1 MQASFLIAST
11 RSSFLMALLACATPG
26 TAAGPAV
33 AAAQQEQ
40 ASPGFEPLVIGDPTA
55 QDLEPFFP
63 AGEHD
68 ANVLTPDAVLGR
80 PLGTRMASH
89 AEVLALWRAWAEQSP
104 RVVLESY
111 GRTHEG
117 RELVVGIVTAPA
129 LRERLAGIQSA
140 IQRLADPRGLS
151 PAEEDALVAETPA
164 IAWMGYSIHGDE
176 TSGVDGGLALAYHL
190 IASRGAD
197 IERLLEEVVVVI
209 DPCMNPDGRERYR
222 AMMLQSAGAV
232 PSLDADSLSRGRWP
246 WGRGNHYLFDMNR
259 DWMAGIAPETRGR
272 WSVLRRWPPQ
282 LFVDAH
288 EMDAHDTYLFYPQA
302 APHNPNLP
310 ESLGRWHGVFGG
322 AQGAAFDQRGWSY
335 YTREWADAWGP
346 FYSDAWGSLN
356 GAIGMLYEQ
365 ASYGGQPLRRP
376 SGEIVT
382 YREATWHQAVASL
395 ASLSTLAAHRQEVL
409 RDFVAFRRANLAV
422 DAPGRK
428 RAFALLPG
436 RSPSRERWLVDA
448 LRAQGVELEQRSE
461 PLTVRNAESA
471 LGEKREELE
480 LPAGAILVPQSQPL
494 SSLVRSFLAFD
505 PRIDD
510 AALLEER
517 EELEQKGRSG
527 MYDVTSWCLAHALD
541 LDAWWCDAPE
551 AAAGGQAP
559 LELLEA
565 PPTGV
570 AAPANAAAPVYG
582 WLVDGADD
590 TAVAFAARAL
600 ELGLAVQCAD
610 ESFEGAGQTFARG
623 SLLVRRHENGAD
635 AAQRVEQAAQQSGAL
650 AFPTAGARAPGDRPD
665 LGGQHFRLLAR
676 PRVALLAGA
685 PVSSTDFGHLWH
697 LLDRELGVP
706 VSLLEATSLSSYD
719 LRRYNV
725 LVLPPA
731 GGLRSLLSPLKED
744 LQAWV
749 RSGGTLIAVDSAA
762 SALADAELGL
772 SAVRDLAS
780 VLGEREA
787 YRSEARRE
795 WAARKVA
802 VDPAAVWSASAG
814 PESPPPS
821 AESKQ
826 ESGSASKSE
835 ADEREDRWLRRFMPH
850 GVTVLGLCD
859 PSNWITV
866 GCSERMP
873 VLADGDQVLMARA
886 PTLTAVRLA
895 PAAELRL
902 GGLLWPE
909 ARERL
914 AESAW
919 LTVERVG
926 RGQVI
931 LFAAHPALRG
941 YHKATGRL
949 FANSVVY
956 GPGLG
961 ADQPLG
967 W

>member
-1 MQASFLIAST
+1 MHAPFLIAST
-11 RSSFLMALLACATPG
+11 QSSFLLALFACASPATS
-26 TAAGPAV
+26 AAP
-33 AAAQQEQ
+33 AAAPAPQEGH
-40 ASPGFEPLVIGDPTA
+40 GFEPLVIGDPPLA
-55 QDLEPFFP
+55 ELGPFF
-63 AGEHD
+63 AGSEYD
-68 ANVLTPDAVLGR
+68 ADVLTPDDVLGR

-89 AEVLALWRAWAEQSP
+89 AEVLTLWRAWAEQSP
-104 RVVLESY
+104 RVKLESY

-117 RELVVGIVTAPA
+117 RELVFGIVTAPA
-129 LRERLAGIQSA
+129 LRERLEGIQSA
-140 IQRLADPRGLS
+140 IQRLADPRGLT

-190 IASRGAD
+190 IAGQGGAL
-197 IERLLEEVVVVI
+197 ERLLEQVVIVI

-272 WSVLRRWPPQ
+272 WSVLRRWPAQ

-288 EMDAHDTYLFYPQA
+288 EMGAHDTYLFYPQS
-302 APHNPNLP
+302 APHNPHLP
-310 ESLGRWHGVFGG
+310 ESLARWHKVFGD

-356 GAIGMLYEQ
+356 GAVGMLYEQ
-365 ASYGGQPLRRP
+365 AGYGGQPLRRP

-382 YREATWHQAVASL
+382 YREATWHQAVAGL
-395 ASLSTLAAHRQEVL
+395 ASVSTLAAHRQEVL

-428 RAFALLPG
+428 RAFVLLPG
-436 RSPSRERWLVDA
+436 RSPARERWLVET

-461 PLTVRNAESA
+461 PVTVRNARSA
-471 LGEKREELE
+471 LGEERAELD
-480 LPAGAILVPQSQPL
+480 LPAGAIVVPPAQPL
-494 SSLVRSFLAFD
+494 SSLARAFLAFD
-505 PRIDD
+505 PRLDD

-527 MYDVTSWCLAHALD
+527 MYDVTSWSLAHALD
-541 LDAWWCDAPE
+541 LDAWWCDPPE
-551 AAAGGQAP
+551 AAAGGQGA
-559 LELLEA
+559 LEALEA
-565 PPTGV
+565 PTSGM
-570 AAPANAAAPVYG
+570 AAPADAGAPVYG
-582 WLVDGADD
+582 WVVDGADD
-590 TAVAFAARAL
+590 SAVAFAARAL
-600 ELGLAVQCAD
+600 ELGLAVQFAD
-610 ESFEGAGQTFARG
+610 EGFESAGRSFARG
-623 SLLVRRHENGAD
+623 SLLVRSHENGAD
-635 AAQRVEQAAQQSGAL
+635 TAQRVESAALQAGAL
-650 AFPTAGARAPGDRPD
+650 AIPTGGARAPGEGPD
-665 LGGQHFRLLAR
+665 LGGQHFHLLAR

-685 PVSSTDFGHLWH
+685 PVSSSDFGHLWH
-697 LLDRELGVP
+697 QLDRELGVP

-731 GGLRSLLSPLKED
+731 GGNLRALLAPLKED

-749 RSGGTLIAVDSAA
+749 RSGGTLIAVDSSAG
-762 SALADAELGL
+762 ALANAELGL
-772 SAVRDLAS
+772 SAVRDLTA
-780 VLGEREA
+780 VLGEREE
-787 YRSEARRE
+787 YRSEAQRE

-802 VDPAAVWSASAG
+802 IDPASVWEGKASAQS
-814 PESPPPS
+814 ES
-821 AESKQ
+821 
-826 ESGSASKSE
+826 SE
-835 ADEREDRWLRRFMPH
+835 ANEEDEDKDAKKDGADEREDRWQRRFMPR
-850 GVTVLGLCD
+850 GATLLGLCD
-859 PSNWITV
+859 PGLWITV
-866 GCSERMP
+866 GCGERMP
-873 VLADGDQVLMARA
+873 VLGDGDQVLMSRS
-886 PTLTAVRLA
+886 PVRTAVRLA

-902 GGLLWPE
+902 AGLVWPE

-919 LTVERVG
+919 LTVERLG
-926 RGQVI
+926 HGQVI
-931 LFAAHPALRG
+931 LFAAHPVLRG

-949 FANSVVY
+949 FANAVVY

>member
-1 MQASFLIAST
+1 MNVPFLTAST
-11 RSSFLMALLACATPG
+11 QSSFLLALLACATPA
-26 TAAGPAV
+26 TSAKAV
-33 AAAQQEQ
+33 AASAAQESQ
-40 ASPGFEPLVIGDPTA
+40 GFEPLVIGDPPA
-55 QDLEPFFP
+55 SDLQPFFQG
-63 AGEHD
+63 AEYD
-68 ANVLTPDAVLGR
+68 ESVLTPDAVLGR

-89 AEVLALWRAWAEQSP
+89 AEVLTLWRAWAEHSP
-104 RVVLESY
+104 RVRLETY

-117 RELVVGIVTAPA
+117 RELVVGIVTSPA
-129 LRERLAGIQSA
+129 ARERLEGIQSA

-176 TSGVDGGLALAYHL
+176 TSGVDGGLAFAYHL
-190 IASRGAD
+190 IAGKGAD
-197 IERLLEEVVVVI
+197 VERLLEKVVVVI
-209 DPCMNPDGRERYR
+209 DPCMNPDGRERVR
-222 AMMLQSAGAV
+222 SMMLQSAGAV

-259 DWMAGIAPETRGR
+259 DWMTGVAPETRGR
-272 WSVLRRWPPQ
+272 WSVLRRYPPQ

-288 EMDAHDTYLFYPQA
+288 EMGGLDTYLFYPQS
-302 APHNPNLP
+302 APHNPELP
-310 ESLGRWHGVFGG
+310 ESLSRWHKVFAD

-335 YTREWADAWGP
+335 YTREWADAWAP

-356 GAIGMLYEQ
+356 GAVGMLYEQ
-365 ASYGGQPLRRP
+365 AGYGGQPLRRP

-382 YREATWHQAVASL
+382 YREAAWHQAVASL

-428 RAFALLPG
+428 RAFVLLPG
-436 RSPSRERWLVDA
+436 RNPARERWLVDT
-448 LRAQGVELEQRSE
+448 LRAQGVELEQRTQ
-461 PLTVRNAESA
+461 PATARNARSA
-471 LGEKREELE
+471 LGVQREELE
-480 LPAGAILVPQSQPL
+480 LPAGAIVVPPSQPK
-494 SSLVRSFLAFD
+494 SSLVRAYLAFD

-517 EELEQKGRSG
+517 KELEQKGRSG
-527 MYDVTSWCLAHALD
+527 MYDVTSWCLAQALD
-541 LDAWWCDAPE
+541 LDAWWCDPPDAD
-551 AAAGGQAP
+551 GGQTP
-559 LELLEA
+559 LEALDA
-565 PPTGV
+565 APTGV
-570 AAPANAAAPVYG
+570 AAPTDAGAPVYG
-582 WLVDGADD
+582 WIVDGADD

-600 ELGLAVQCAD
+600 ELGLALQFAD
-610 ESFEGAGQTFARG
+610 ESFESAGRSFARG

-635 AAQRVEQAAQQSGAL
+635 VGQRVESAAQQSGAL
-650 AFPTAGARAPGDRPD
+650 AVPTGGARAPGEGPD
-665 LGGQHFRLLAR
+665 LGGQHFHLLAR
-676 PRVALLAGA
+676 PRVALLAGG
-685 PVSSTDFGHLWH
+685 PVSSSDFGHLWH

-706 VSLLEATSLSSYD
+706 VSLLETTSLSSYD

-731 GGLRSLLSPLKED
+731 GGSLRALLSPLKDD

-749 RSGGTLIAVDSAA
+749 RSGGTLIAIDSAA
-762 SALADAELGL
+762 GALADADLGL

-780 VLGEREA
+780 VLNEREA
-787 YRSEARRE
+787 YHAEAQRE
-795 WAARKVA
+795 WAARKITV
-802 VDPAAVWSASAG
+802 VPAAVWEG
-814 PESPPPS
+814 TTS
-821 AESKQ
+821 AEGAPKPSESK
-826 ESGSASKSE
+826 ESGERPPKGS
-835 ADEREDRWLRRFMPH
+835 ADERDDRWKRRFMPH
-850 GVTVLGLCD
+850 GATLLGLCD
-859 PSNWITV
+859 PEQWITV

-873 VLADGDQVLMARA
+873 VLADGDQVLMSRA
-886 PTLTAVRLA
+886 PTRTAVRLA

-902 GGLLWPE
+902 AGLLWPE

-926 RGQVI
+926 HGQVI
-931 LFAAHPALRG
+931 LFAAHPLLRG

-949 FANSVVY
+949 FANAVIY

-961 ADQPLG
+961 SDQPLG

>member
-1 MQASFLIAST
+1 MHAPFLIAST
-11 RSSFLMALLACATPG
+11 QSSFLLALIACATPA
-26 TAAGPAV
+26 TSASAAA
-33 AAAQQEQ
+33 AAAQQVGQ
-40 ASPGFEPLVIGDPTA
+40 DFEPLVIGDPQVA
-55 QDLEPFFP
+55 ELEPFFP
-63 AGEHD
+63 GADYDES
-68 ANVLTPDAVLGR
+68 VLAPAALLGR

-89 AEVLALWRAWAEQSP
+89 AEVLELWRAWAEQSP
-104 RVVLESY
+104 RVRLETY

-117 RELVVGIVTAPA
+117 RELVVGIVAAPA
-129 LRERLAGIQSA
+129 LRERLEGIQSA

-176 TSGVDGGLALAYHL
+176 TSGVDGGLAFAYHL
-190 IASRGAD
+190 IAGRGAD
-197 IERLLEEVVVVI
+197 VERLLEQVVVVI

-272 WSVLRRWPPQ
+272 WSVLRRYPPQ

-288 EMDAHDTYLFYPQA
+288 EMGAHDTYLFYPQS
-302 APHNPNLP
+302 APHNPHLP
-310 ESLGRWHGVFGG
+310 ESLARWHKVFGD

-356 GAIGMLYEQ
+356 GAVGMLYEQ
-365 ASYGGQPLRRP
+365 AGYGGQPLRRP

-382 YREATWHQAVASL
+382 YREAAWHQAVASL
-395 ASLSTLAAHRQEVL
+395 ASVATLAAHRQEVL
-409 RDFVAFRRANLAV
+409 RDYVAFRRSNLAV

-428 RAFALLPG
+428 RAFVLIPG
-436 RSPSRERWLVDA
+436 RSPARERWLVA
-448 LRAQGVELEQRSE
+448 NLRAQGVELEQRSE
-461 PLTVRNAESA
+461 PATARNARSA
-471 LGEKREELE
+471 LGEERTELD
-480 LPAGAILVPQSQPL
+480 LPAGAIVVPPSQPL
-494 SSLVRSFLAFD
+494 SSLVRAFLSFD

-527 MYDVTSWCLAHALD
+527 MYDVTSWSLAHALD
-541 LDAWWCDAPE
+541 LDAWWCD
-551 AAAGGQAP
+551 P
-559 LELLEA
+559 LEPAGETAALEALEA
-565 PPTGV
+565 PVVGL
-570 AAPANAAAPVYG
+570 AAPADAGAPVYG
-582 WLVDGADD
+582 WVVDGADD

-600 ELGLAVQCAD
+600 ELGLAVQFAD
-610 ESFEGAGQTFARG
+610 EPFESADRTFARG

-635 AAQRVEQAAQQSGAL
+635 VLQRVETAALQSGAM
-650 AFPTAGARAPGDRPD
+650 AVPTAGARAPAEGPD
-665 LGGQHFRLLAR
+665 LGGQHFHLLAR

-685 PVSSTDFGHLWH
+685 PVSPTDFGHLWH

-725 LVLPPA
+725 LVLPPS
-731 GGLRSLLSPLKED
+731 GGSLRALLSPLKED

-749 RSGGTLIAVDSAA
+749 RSGGTLIAVDGAA
-762 SALADAELGL
+762 SAIASGDLGL
-772 SAVRDLAS
+772 SAVRDLS
-780 VLGEREA
+780 EVLAEREA
-787 YRSEARRE
+787 YRSEAQRE
-795 WAARKVA
+795 WASRKVS
-802 VDPAAVWSASAG
+802 VVPASVWDGTASAEAA
-814 PESPPPS
+814 PEE
-821 AESKQ
+821 AETEKGG
-826 ESGSASKSE
+826 EKPAKGE
-835 ADEREDRWLRRFMPH
+835 AEERDDRWRRRFMPH
-850 GVTVLGLCD
+850 GATLLALTN
-859 PSNWITV
+859 PREWITV

-873 VLADGDQVLMARA
+873 VLADGDQVLMSRA
-886 PTLTAVRLA
+886 PIRTAVRLA

-902 GGLLWPE
+902 AGLLWPE

-926 RGQVI
+926 HGQVI
-931 LFAAHPALRG
+931 LFAAHPVLRG

-949 FANSVVY
+949 FANAVVY